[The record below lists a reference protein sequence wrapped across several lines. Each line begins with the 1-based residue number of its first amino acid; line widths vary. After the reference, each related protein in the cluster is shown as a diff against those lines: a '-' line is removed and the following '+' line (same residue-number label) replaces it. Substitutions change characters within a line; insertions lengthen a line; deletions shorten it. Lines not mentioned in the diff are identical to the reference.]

1 MDAAN
6 MREKVIDKD
15 EVLHEN
21 KLLRRK
27 SSQLSAAL
35 DDMKNEIKLQSII
48 HDGQKQIEAMEHQRA
63 QENTK
68 KEFETKE
75 TEFKEREDDYAKQ
88 IAQIESE
95 REEAKA
101 EARRQTEASLAI
113 IRSGGVP
120 HGTSF
125 A

>member
-1 MDAAN
+1 
-6 MREKVIDKD
+6 
-15 EVLHEN
+15 
-21 KLLRRK
+21 
-27 SSQLSAAL
+27 
-35 DDMKNEIKLQSII
+35 
-48 HDGQKQIEAMEHQRA
+48 MEHQRA

-125 A
+125 AWLGIYDSIIITRLKVCHWKEIINDKK

>member
-75 TEFKEREDDYAKQ
+75 TEFKERE
-88 IAQIESE
+88 ES
-95 REEAKA
+95 REDECK
-101 EARRQTEASLAI
+101 EGKGQVNNIRRSRVHRPGMAA
-113 IRSGGVP
+113 
-120 HGTSF
+120 HF
-125 A
+125 